1 VVGMFE
7 KLFVEKINNRTYL
20 KAKRKSLRS
29 NLTSAEARL
38 WKLIQNSKLDGIK
51 FRRQH
56 SLGNYIVDFYCPK
69 YLLVIELD
77 GNIHFNPVN
86 EEYDTKR
93 TTYINSLG
101 IKVIRF
107 ENKEVFEK
115 TEFVLEEIKQNC
127 INKRF

>member
-1 VVGMFE
+1 MDQ
-7 KLFVEKINNRTYL
+7 INNRIYL
-20 KAKRKSLRS
+20 KNKRISLRN
-29 NLTSAEARL
+29 NLTPAEAKL
-38 WKLIQNSKLDGIK
+38 WKLIQNSKLDGLK

-69 YLLVIELD
+69 YLLVIEVD
-77 GNIHFNPVN
+77 GQIHFNPVN
-86 EEYDTKR
+86 EEHDIKR
-93 TTYINSLG
+93 TKYINSLG

-107 ENKEVFEK
+107 ENKEIFEK